1 MSLETHYQFLISEGY
16 GSLIVLRNTNCIS
29 LLDHDLEKVGKVY
42 RIVDRERTEVTQV
55 WLETTDWEETRDYYL
70 ANLQARFLH
79 LIADQDENTI
89 ARYENQ
95 LAHAGIEFK
104 RNDVPGFHGLGTVRC
119 RLFVRGRDLK
129 RSHAVVGTSP

>member
-1 MSLETHYQFLISEGY
+1 MSLATFYKFLLSEGY
-16 GSLIVLRNTNCIS
+16 GDLVVLRSPSCIS
-29 LLDHDLEKVGKVY
+29 LLDHDLEQIGEIY

-55 WLETTDWEETRDYYL
+55 WLESTNWEEARDYYL

-79 LIADQDENTI
+79 LIADHDDSTI

-104 RNDVPGFHGLGTVRC
+104 RNDVPGFHGVGTVRC

-129 RSHAVVGTSP
+129 RSYAVVGTSP